1 MKYLLAPDSFKEAAS
16 AQAVAESM
24 RLGVAAG
31 DPGAECRMMPLSDGG
46 EGLTDALV
54 QATGGELRSEHA
66 HDALGRPIIT
76 RYGFLGEGGFG
87 TSHDGE
93 NPRTAVVEL
102 AAASGIERISPA
114 DRDPLAAST
123 FGTGELIRAAIDAG
137 AERIVL
143 GLGGSATTDGGT
155 GLARALGHRFLDADD
170 CELPLGGGALPR
182 LTRIDD
188 TEVPDDVRNIPI
200 VLACDV
206 TNPLTGTDGAAAV
219 FAPQKGANTEQVAL
233 LDCGLGRLADAIA
246 ALNGRMIENR
256 PGAGAAGGTG
266 GGMLGLFNATM
277 RPGIELALDVLHAR
291 EACAW
296 ADVVIT
302 GEGSIDEQTPY
313 GKVPSGIA
321 RLAKSQGKTGY
332 RHRRKSDARLERHR
346 RAQRSRHRR
355 DARHRAGPGRPAATA
370 RRHGTQRGSH
380 LRRDRRAAEHSAR
393 MLIETSSMRNRNPA
407 CCTGIED
414 YFGVI
419 INRPLA

>member
-24 RLGVAAG
+24 RRGVAAG

-143 GLGGSATTDGGT
+143 GL
-155 GLARALGHRFLDADD
+155 
-170 CELPLGGGALPR
+170 
-182 LTRIDD
+182 
-188 TEVPDDVRNIPI
+188 
-200 VLACDV
+200 
-206 TNPLTGTDGAAAV
+206 AAA
-219 FAPQKGANTEQVAL
+219 PPPT
-233 LDCGLGRLADAIA
+233 A
-246 ALNGRMIENR
+246 AL
-256 PGAGAAGGTG
+256 
-266 GGMLGLFNATM
+266 
-277 RPGIELALDVLHAR
+277 
-291 EACAW
+291 AW
-296 ADVVIT
+296 
-302 GEGSIDEQTPY
+302 P
-313 GKVPSGIA
+313 
-321 RLAKSQGKTGY
+321 
-332 RHRRKSDARLERHR
+332 ER
-346 RAQRSRHRR
+346 
-355 DARHRAGPGRPAATA
+355 
-370 RRHGTQRGSH
+370 
-380 LRRDRRAAEHSAR
+380 SA
-393 MLIETSSMRNRNPA
+393 IVSSMRTIASCRLAAAHSPGLPA
-407 CCTGIED
+407 STTPRFPTTRETSRSYWHATSPI
-414 YFGVI
+414 
-419 INRPLA
+419 L

>member
-1 MKYLLAPDSFKEAAS
+1 MRYLLAPDSFKEAAS
-16 AQAVAESM
+16 AQAVAESI
-24 RLGVAAG
+24 RRGVAAG

-143 GLGGSATTDGGT
+143 GLRGSATTDGGT

-182 LTRIDD
+182 LARIDD

-219 FAPQKGANTEQVAL
+219 FAPQKGANPEQVAL
-233 LDCGLGRLADAIA
+233 LDCGLGRLADAIT
-246 ALNGRMIENR
+246 ALNGRKITDK
-256 PGAGAAGGTG
+256 PGAGAAGGT
-266 GGMLGLFNATM
+266 
-277 RPGIELALDVLHAR
+277 AR
-291 EACAW
+291 
-296 ADVVIT
+296 
-302 GEGSIDEQTPY
+302 
-313 GKVPSGIA
+313 
-321 RLAKSQGKTGY
+321 KTGY
-332 RHRRKSDARLERHR
+332 RHRRKSDARSERHR

-355 DARHRAGPGRPAATA
+355 DVRHRTRPSRSAGTA
-370 RRHGTQRGSH
+370 HRNKTQRGGH
-380 LRRDRRAAEHSAR
+380 LCRHRQSAERRAR

>member
-1 MKYLLAPDSFKEAAS
+1 M
-16 AQAVAESM
+16 
-24 RLGVAAG
+24 
-31 DPGAECRMMPLSDGG
+31 
-46 EGLTDALV
+46 
-54 QATGGELRSEHA
+54 
-66 HDALGRPIIT
+66 
-76 RYGFLGEGGFG
+76 
-87 TSHDGE
+87 
-93 NPRTAVVEL
+93 
-102 AAASGIERISPA
+102 
-114 DRDPLAAST
+114 
-123 FGTGELIRAAIDAG
+123 
-137 AERIVL
+137 
-143 GLGGSATTDGGT
+143 
-155 GLARALGHRFLDADD
+155 
-170 CELPLGGGALPR
+170 
-182 LTRIDD
+182 
-188 TEVPDDVRNIPI
+188 RNIPI

-266 GGMLGLFNATM
+266 GGMLGLFNASM

-291 EACAW
+291 EACAL

-321 RLAKSQGKTGY
+321 RLAKSQGKPVIAIGGKVT
-332 RHRRKSDARLERHR
+332 
-346 RAQRSRHRR
+346 R
-355 DARHRAGPGRPAATA
+355 DPQTMAALREAGIVATFGIAPGRPAATA

-380 LRRDRRAAEHSAR
+380 LCRHRQSAERRAR

>member
-24 RLGVAAG
+24 RRGVAAG

-182 LTRIDD
+182 LARIDD
-188 TEVPDDVRNIPI
+188 TEVPRRRAKHPDRIGMRRHQSSDRDGRRRRRVR
-200 VLACDV
+200 AAERREH
-206 TNPLTGTDGAAAV
+206 GTSRIARLRFGQARRRHH
-219 FAPQKGANTEQVAL
+219 GTERSQIT
-233 LDCGLGRLADAIA
+233 DK
-246 ALNGRMIENR
+246 

-277 RPGIELALDVLHAR
+277 RPGIELVLDLLHAR

-302 GEGSIDEQTPY
+302 GEGSIDGQTPY

-321 RLAKSQGKTGY
+321 RLAKSQGKPVIAIGGKVT
-332 RHRRKSDARLERHR
+332 
-346 RAQRSRHRR
+346 R
-355 DARHRAGPGRPAATA
+355 DPNVTAALNEAGIVATFGIAPGPAALPELLTGTKRNVEATCAAIASLLSVA
-370 RRHGTQRGSH
+370 R
-380 LRRDRRAAEHSAR
+380 EC
-393 MLIETSSMRNRNPA
+393 SS
-407 CCTGIED
+407 
-414 YFGVI
+414 
-419 INRPLA
+419 RPHQ

>member
-1 MKYLLAPDSFKEAAS
+1 MRYLLAPDSFKEAAS

-24 RLGVAAG
+24 RRGVAAG

-182 LTRIDD
+182 LARIDD
-188 TEVPDDVRNIPI
+188 TE
-200 VLACDV
+200 
-206 TNPLTGTDGAAAV
+206 DGAAAV
-219 FAPQKGANTEQVAL
+219 FAPQKGANTEQAAL
-233 LDCGLGRLADAIA
+233 LDCGLGRLADAIT
-246 ALNGRMIENR
+246 ALNGRKITDK

-277 RPGIELALDVLHAR
+277 RPGIELVLDLLHAR

-302 GEGSIDEQTPY
+302 GEGSIDGQTPY

-321 RLAKSQGKTGY
+321 RLAKSQGKPVIAIGGKVT
-332 RHRRKSDARLERHR
+332 
-346 RAQRSRHRR
+346 R
-355 DARHRAGPGRPAATA
+355 DPNVTAALNEAGIVATFGIAPGPAALPELLTGTKRNVEATCAAIASLLSVA
-370 RRHGTQRGSH
+370 R
-380 LRRDRRAAEHSAR
+380 EC
-393 MLIETSSMRNRNPA
+393 SS
-407 CCTGIED
+407 
-414 YFGVI
+414 
-419 INRPLA
+419 RPHQ

>member
-24 RLGVAAG
+24 RRGVAAG

-182 LTRIDD
+182 LARIDD

-219 FAPQKGANTEQVAL
+219 FAPQKGANTEQAAL
-233 LDCGLGRLADAIA
+233 LDCGLGRLADAIT
-246 ALNGRMIENR
+246 ALNGRKITDK
-256 PGAGAAGGTG
+256 PGAGAAGGTRG
-266 GGMLGLFNATM
+266 GALGPVHPANRPRPARVLRVLPAPPARGMARVGIYPTTGLAIGPLSSPRAKGRSRGSRGREGSGAASRAGRNRKETGLPPREEKCRAIGTSPPRSTKPASSRRSASHPAQPLCRNCSPEQNATW
-277 RPGIELALDVLHAR
+277 RP
-291 EACAW
+291 
-296 ADVVIT
+296 
-302 GEGSIDEQTPY
+302 P
-313 GKVPSGIA
+313 VPPS
-321 RLAKSQGKTGY
+321 
-332 RHRRKSDARLERHR
+332 
-346 RAQRSRHRR
+346 
-355 DARHRAGPGRPAATA
+355 PV
-370 RRHGTQRGSH
+370 
-380 LRRDRRAAEHSAR
+380 
-393 MLIETSSMRNRNPA
+393 
-407 CCTGIED
+407 C
-414 YFGVI
+414 
-419 INRPLA
+419 

>member
-24 RLGVAAG
+24 RRGVAAG

-46 EGLTDALV
+46 EGLIDALV

-182 LTRIDD
+182 LARIDD

-219 FAPQKGANTEQVAL
+219 FAPQKGANPEQAAL
-233 LDCGLGRLADAIA
+233 LDCGLGRLADAIT
-246 ALNGRMIENR
+246 ALNGRKITDK
-256 PGAGAAGGTG
+256 PGVGRCRHHRRRVDRRADAVRQGTERHR
-266 GGMLGLFNATM
+266 A
-277 RPGIELALDVLHAR
+277 
-291 EACAW
+291 
-296 ADVVIT
+296 T
-302 GEGSIDEQTPY
+302 GE
-313 GKVPSGIA
+313 IA
-321 RLAKSQGKTGY
+321 RKTGY
-332 RHRRKSDARLERHR
+332 RHRRKSDARSERHR

-355 DARHRAGPGRPAATA
+355 DVRHRTRPSRSAGTA
-370 RRHGTQRGSH
+370 HRNKTQRGGH
-380 LRRDRRAAEHSAR
+380 LCRHRQSAERRAR

>member
-143 GLGGSATTDGGT
+143 GLGGSATTDGGI

-170 CELPLGGGALPR
+170 CELPLGDAG
-182 LTRIDD
+182 
-188 TEVPDDVRNIPI
+188 
-200 VLACDV
+200 LA
-206 TNPLTGTDGAAAV
+206 
-219 FAPQKGANTEQVAL
+219 
-233 LDCGLGRLADAIA
+233 RLADAIE

-266 GGMLGLFNATM
+266 GGMLGLFNASM

-321 RLAKSQGKTGY
+321 RLAKSQGKPVIAIGGKVT
-332 RHRRKSDARLERHR
+332 
-346 RAQRSRHRR
+346 R
-355 DARHRAGPGRPAATA
+355 DPQTMAALREAGIVATFGIAPGPAALPQLLADTERNVEATCAAIAGLLSVA
-370 RRHGTQRGSH
+370 R
-380 LRRDRRAAEHSAR
+380 EC
-393 MLIETSSMRNRNPA
+393 SS
-407 CCTGIED
+407 
-414 YFGVI
+414 
-419 INRPLA
+419 RPHQ

>member
-143 GLGGSATTDGGT
+143 GLGGSATTDGGI

-182 LTRIDD
+182 LARIDD

-302 GEGSIDEQTPY
+302 GEGSIDGQTPY

-321 RLAKSQGKTGY
+321 RLAKSQGKPVIAIGGKVT
-332 RHRRKSDARLERHR
+332 
-346 RAQRSRHRR
+346 R
-355 DARHRAGPGRPAATA
+355 DSNVTAALNEAGIVATLGIAPGPAALPQLLADTE
-370 RRHGTQRGSH
+370 QRGSH
-380 LRRDRRAAEHSAR
+380 LRRDRRAAERSAR

>member
-24 RLGVAAG
+24 RRGVAAG

-182 LTRIDD
+182 LARIDD

-206 TNPLTGTDGAAAV
+206 TNPLTGTDGAA
-219 FAPQKGANTEQVAL
+219 
-233 LDCGLGRLADAIA
+233 
-246 ALNGRMIENR
+246 
-256 PGAGAAGGTG
+256 
-266 GGMLGLFNATM
+266 TM
-277 RPGIELALDVLHAR
+277 RPGIELVLDLLHAR

-302 GEGSIDEQTPY
+302 GEGSIDGQTPY

-321 RLAKSQGKTGY
+321 RLAKSQGKPVIAIGGKVT
-332 RHRRKSDARLERHR
+332 
-346 RAQRSRHRR
+346 R
-355 DARHRAGPGRPAATA
+355 DPNVTAALNEAGIVATFGIAPGPAALPELLTGTKRNVEATCAAIASLLSVA
-370 RRHGTQRGSH
+370 R
-380 LRRDRRAAEHSAR
+380 EC
-393 MLIETSSMRNRNPA
+393 SS
-407 CCTGIED
+407 
-414 YFGVI
+414 
-419 INRPLA
+419 RPHQ